1 MDLRTHFEIMNKEV
15 SQKQKVKKAKT
26 STSSKKHRIVV
37 LEDDDDDEEQQD
49 SHLKGKEE
57 KTFLELIEPYKE
69 NEFIPLDIIPSL
81 LQSAFPSC
89 EVIHSYS
96 NYHKIIKIKIEDLL
110 EANITNWQYNRPPD
124 LSRCHDIARYI
135 YTSRQIIDTML
146 CLSFN
151 NRKQSFDVID
161 GIHRYTSLK
170 IIKKQNRKQLDLLTP
185 SEFGNNNDATWLFDS
200 YVIINVRINTSEGE
214 LIELFKTLNKSN
226 PIPELYIKDI
236 NQEKRDVIEKV
247 SNKFCVK
254 YKSHFSSNVRPNKPN
269 INRDRFIDMLD
280 KIYIKYN
287 LNYENNFLLEE
298 MIENLNTYI
307 SFNIPSKLTE
317 SVKTKCSQ
325 TGCWLF
331 IYSVDEIEKLLSH
344 LYKP

>member
-1 MDLRTHFEIMNKEV
+1 M
-15 SQKQKVKKAKT
+15 
-26 STSSKKHRIVV
+26 
-37 LEDDDDDEEQQD
+37 
-49 SHLKGKEE
+49 
-57 KTFLELIEPYKE
+57 
-69 NEFIPLDIIPSL
+69 
-81 LQSAFPSC
+81 
-89 EVIHSYS
+89 
-96 NYHKIIKIKIEDLL
+96 
-110 EANITNWQYNRPPD
+110 
-124 LSRCHDIARYI
+124 
-135 YTSRQIIDTML
+135 
-146 CLSFN
+146 
-151 NRKQSFDVID
+151 
-161 GIHRYTSLK
+161 
-170 IIKKQNRKQLDLLTP
+170 
-185 SEFGNNNDATWLFDS
+185 
-200 YVIINVRINTSEGE
+200 
-214 LIELFKTLNKSN
+214 
-226 PIPELYIKDI
+226 YIKDI